1 MSPNYWATII
11 GPDCESTPMDSQVAG
26 IVPIFVMVSATFLI
40 LIITEKRWTY
50 FSQCDDEILSSQN
63 EQQDNIYRFFL
74 ILYSIFIFSKVMP
87 NGQFF
92 DAGGAL
98 FFVGFA
104 NLGIMLPILV
114 MEVIFWG
121 NSKKS
126 KQKMQ
131 TDGEEGLIS
140 NKVSENGV
148 AGGDSEPAT
157 IGDVLEAME
166 RELKKAIED
175 AENIRIE
182 LDTTMEKVNELE
194 ATIIQ
199 KDDEILC
206 IKESK
211 NSMET
216 MLNEAQNDVDSK
228 GKHLSLVDSVM
239 VGDSVLGG
247 LKIEK
252 QINNDADAIA
262 KAVIEAYRSGLN
274 DSK

>member
-1 MSPNYWATII
+1 
-11 GPDCESTPMDSQVAG
+11 MDSQVAD
-26 IVPIFVMVSATFLI
+26 IVPIFLLVSATFLI
-40 LIITEKRWTY
+40 LIITGKRWTY
-50 FSQCDDEILSSQN
+50 FSQCEDERLSLQN

-74 ILYSIFIFSKVMP
+74 IVYSIFLFSKVMP

-92 DAGGAL
+92 DKGGY
-98 FFVGFA
+98 FFFIGFV
-104 NLGIMLPILV
+104 NLVILLPILV
-114 MEVIFWG
+114 IELIFWM
-121 NSKKS
+121 NLKKS
-126 KQKMQ
+126 KEKMQ
-131 TDGEEGLIS
+131 TEGTSGLIS
-140 NKVSENGV
+140 DKVSEGE
-148 AGGDSEPAT
+148 GEDSEPPT

-182 LDTTMEKVNELE
+182 LDTTIEKVSELE

-228 GKHLSLVDSVM
+228 GKNLSLVDSVM

-247 LKIEK
+247 LKIER

-262 KAVIEAYRSGLN
+262 KAVIEAYKSGLN

>member
-1 MSPNYWATII
+1 
-11 GPDCESTPMDSQVAG
+11 MDSQVAN
-26 IVPIFVMVSATFLI
+26 IVPIFLLVSAAFLI

-50 FSQCDDEILSSQN
+50 FSQCEDEMLSSQN
-63 EQQDNIYRFFL
+63 GQQDNIYRFFL
-74 ILYSIFIFSKVMP
+74 IVYSIFLFSKFGP

-92 DAGGAL
+92 DGG
-98 FFVGFA
+98 GFIFLIGWV
-104 NLGIMLPILV
+104 NLVILLQILV
-114 MEVIFWG
+114 IELIIWMKL
-121 NSKKS
+121 KKS
-126 KQKMQ
+126 KKKMQ
-131 TDGEEGLIS
+131 TEGTWGLIS
-140 NKVSENGV
+140 NKVSEGE
-148 AGGDSEPAT
+148 GEDSEPPT
-157 IGDVLEAME
+157 IGEVLEAME

-182 LDTTMEKVNELE
+182 LDTTIEKVSELE
-194 ATIIQ
+194 ATIIE

-228 GKHLSLVDSVM
+228 GKNLSLVDSVM
-239 VGDSVLGG
+239 VGDSLLGG

-252 QINNDADAIA
+252 QINNDADTIA
-262 KAVIEAYRSGLN
+262 KAVIEAYKSGLN